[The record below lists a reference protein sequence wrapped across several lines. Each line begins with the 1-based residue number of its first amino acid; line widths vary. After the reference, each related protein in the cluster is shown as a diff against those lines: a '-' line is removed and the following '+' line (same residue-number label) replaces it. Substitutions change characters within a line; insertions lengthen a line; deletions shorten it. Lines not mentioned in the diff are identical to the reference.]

1 MNLRSYYRVAAVAV
15 VVQLLVAAW
24 GLAQVGM
31 AATVPI
37 HWNAEGQPN
46 GYGPAWLAFS
56 LMPVVTLLL
65 VGLFAVIPRIEPRRA
80 NLLRSSRAYITI
92 AYATLVLMLGVDVAT
107 VLAGAGYD
115 VPITPLIG
123 GSAGLLFVVFGNV
136 LSTVRSNF
144 MVGVRTPWTLTSDLA
159 WDKTHRL
166 IGRLWVVSGA
176 ALFLVSLL
184 GQTQLLVVVLLAF
197 VVGTLVLAFVYSY
210 LVWRSDPDKRTLG
223 GEA

>member
-1 MNLRSYYRVAAVAV
+1 MNLRSFYRVAAVVV

-24 GLAQVGM
+24 GLARVGM

-46 GYGPAWLAFS
+46 GYGPAWLAFL
-56 LMPVVTLLL
+56 LMPVITLLL
-65 VGLFAVIPRIEPRRA
+65 IGLFAAIPRIEPRRA

-92 AYATLVLMLGVDVAT
+92 AYAMLLLMLGVDVAT

-115 VPITPLIG
+115 VPITPVIG
-123 GSAGLLFVVFGNV
+123 GGVGLLFVVFGNV

-166 IGRLWVVSGA
+166 IGRLWVVSGV

-184 GQTQLLVVVLLAF
+184 GQTQLLVAVLLAF